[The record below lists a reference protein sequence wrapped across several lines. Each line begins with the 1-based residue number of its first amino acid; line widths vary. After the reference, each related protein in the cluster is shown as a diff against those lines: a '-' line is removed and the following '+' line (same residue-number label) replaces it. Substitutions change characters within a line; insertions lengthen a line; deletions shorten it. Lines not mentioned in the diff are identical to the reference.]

1 MQRMTQQ
8 ATRMDGRDWGL
19 LVFLSVLWG
28 GSFFFAGV
36 AVKDLPPLTIVMVRV
51 GLAAL
56 LLVPVLWMMGHRLPR
71 AWADWRPFMV
81 MGILNN
87 VIPFSLIVTG
97 QTMIASGTAS
107 IINAMTPVFAVLILA
122 AFAEETLTRNRI
134 AGVLAGFVG
143 VLILRSGD
151 AALSGEQTLG
161 IVLCLGSTVSYGFAA
176 LWGRRQLG
184 GVPPIK
190 SATCQLLCSSL
201 IMVSLA
207 AAFEQFWT
215 LPVPSLATW
224 ASLLCLA
231 ALATALAYL
240 VFFQILVRSGAS
252 NVMLV
257 TLLVPVSAIALG
269 VMVLGEPLRMQEII
283 GALVICSALLII
295 DGRVFGRLAR

>member
-36 AVKDLPPLTIVMVRV
+36 AVKELSPLTIVMVRV

-56 LLVPVLWMMGHRLPR
+56 LLVPVLWMMGYRLPR

-97 QTMIASGTAS
+97 QTMIASGTAL
-107 IINAMTPVFAVLILA
+107 IINAMMPVFAVLILA

>member
-8 ATRMDGRDWGL
+8 ATRMDGRDWGF